1 MTRAEE
7 NVSQTSL
14 HHARLDWNEAGT
26 PVSSEFGDVYFSN
39 DNGLSETRYV
49 FLQQNR
55 LPARFSHHDSDNFV
69 IGETGFG
76 TGLNFLATMAAFL
89 EQGSDPER
97 CARLHFISFEKY
109 PLTQADLGK
118 ALGAWPE
125 LASLSQAL
133 IEQWPL
139 PIEGCHRLQFAEG
152 RVRLDLWFGDIKDT
166 LPLVPQGPHGLVDA
180 WYLDG
185 FSPAKN
191 PEMWTQELFDG
202 LARLARPAATIST
215 FTCAGFVRRGLIAA
229 GFGAKKVKGHGSKRE
244 MLAGMR
250 EGKMPEPTIAP
261 WYARTEANSTGEVLI
276 IGGGIAS
283 AMAALSLVERGRAVT
298 LLCEGDEPA
307 TGASGNRQG
316 ALYPLLNGEHD
327 ALSRFYALA
336 FGYARNR
343 LLALARHHAIAFG
356 LGEDSDKGSQGGVV
370 QLGYDDKSAA
380 KLAKMSQGP
389 FPPALMRPLDAAE
402 VEQRSGLPCGHGG
415 VIYPLGGWLCPA
427 DLTRAALA
435 EAQATGLLRLEYGA
449 EITALSE
456 LEGGWRVESREG
468 RHWQAPTL
476 VVAAGHQLPALL
488 PFAEL
493 PLYPVRGQVSHV
505 PTTASLSRLKTVL
518 CYDGYLTPAHNG
530 AHCIGASY
538 GRNQSGTDYSPEEQ
552 AQNQSRLQACLP
564 EAVWPSEVDV
574 SGGEARV
581 GVRCASR
588 DHLPV
593 AGPVVRLA
601 QLEEHYAHLRTRQA
615 DAAPLP
621 LHPGLFVLGALG
633 SRGLC
638 SAPLCGELVAS
649 EICGDPLPLP
659 TDLLEALHPARYWV
673 RKLLKGKPL
682 RG

>member
-1 MTRAEE
+1 M
-7 NVSQTSL
+7 SQTSL

-55 LPARFSHHDSDNFV
+55 LPERFSHHDSDSFV

-89 EQGSDPER
+89 EQAPLSGNGS
-97 CARLHFISFEKY
+97 RLHFISVEKY
-109 PLTQADLGK
+109 PLTQADLRK
-118 ALGAWPE
+118 ALAAWPE
-125 LASLSQAL
+125 LAPLSQPL
-133 IEQWPL
+133 IDQWPL
-139 PIEGCHRLQFAEG
+139 PVSGCHRLLFADG
-152 RVRLDLWFGDIKDT
+152 RIRLDLWFGDIKEM
-166 LPLVPQGPHGLVDA
+166 LPQVPHPATGLVDA

-191 PEMWTQELFDG
+191 PEMWTQELFDN
-202 LARLARPAATIST
+202 LARLARPDATLST

-229 GFGAKKVKGHGSKRE
+229 GFAMKKVKGHGSKRE
-244 MLAGMR
+244 MLAGVR
-250 EGKMPEPTIAP
+250 EGKVPQQSIAP
-261 WYARTEANSTGEVLI
+261 WYARPAGREGEVLI

-283 AMAALSLVERGRAVT
+283 AMTALSLVERGRHVT
-298 LLCEGDEPA
+298 LLCEDGEPA
-307 TGASGNRQG
+307 SGASGNRQG

-327 ALSRFYALA
+327 ALSRFYSLA
-336 FGYARNR
+336 FGFARNR
-343 LLALARHHAIAFG
+343 LLALAKHHPVAFS
-356 LGEDSDKGSQGGVV
+356 LCGVT

-389 FPPALMRPLDAAE
+389 FPPELMHPLSAAE
-402 VEQRSGLPCGHGG
+402 VEQVVGLPCDADG
-415 VIYPLGGWLCPA
+415 VSYPLGGWLCPA
-427 DLTRAALA
+427 DLTRAAIR
-435 EAQATGLLRLEYGA
+435 EAQASGRLEVVFNAAATHIA
-449 EITALSE
+449 EQD
-456 LEGGWRVESREG
+456 GGWRVESRDG
-468 RHWQAPTL
+468 RQWRAPNL

-505 PTTASLSRLKTVL
+505 PTTAGLSQLKTVL

-538 GRNQSGTDYSPEEQ
+538 GRNQTDLAYRTDEQ
-552 AQNQSRLQACLP
+552 EQNRARLQACVP
-564 EAVWPSEVDV
+564 QQRWPAEVDV
-574 SGGEARV
+574 SGAQARV

-593 AGPVVRLA
+593 AGPVARLA
-601 QLEEHYAHLRTRQA
+601 ALA
-615 DAAPLP
+615 DHDVNAPADQQSALP
-621 LHPGLFVLGALG
+621 LHAGLYVLGALG

-649 EICGDPLPLP
+649 EICGEPLPLAA
-659 TDLLEALHPARYWV
+659 DLLEALHPARYWV
-673 RKLLKGKPL
+673 RRLRRGKPL
-682 RG
+682 RD

>member
-1 MTRAEE
+1 M
-7 NVSQTSL
+7 SQTSL

-55 LPARFSHHDSDNFV
+55 LPERFSHHDSDSFV

-89 EQGSDPER
+89 EQAPLSGNGS
-97 CARLHFISFEKY
+97 RLHFISVEKY
-109 PLTQADLGK
+109 PLTQADLRK
-118 ALGAWPE
+118 ALAAWPE
-125 LASLSQAL
+125 LAPLSQPL
-133 IEQWPL
+133 IDQWPL
-139 PIEGCHRLQFAEG
+139 PVSGCHRLLFADG
-152 RVRLDLWFGDIKDT
+152 RIRLDLWFGDIKEM
-166 LPLVPQGPHGLVDA
+166 LPQVPHPATGLVDA

-191 PEMWTQELFDG
+191 PEMWTQDLFDD
-202 LARLARPAATIST
+202 LARLARPDATLST

-229 GFGAKKVKGHGSKRE
+229 GFAMKKVKGHGSKRE
-244 MLAGMR
+244 MLAGVR
-250 EGKMPEPTIAP
+250 EGKVPQQSIAP
-261 WYARTEANSTGEVLI
+261 WYARPAGREGEVLI

-283 AMAALSLVERGRAVT
+283 AMTALSLVERGRHVT
-298 LLCEGDEPA
+298 LLCEDGEPA
-307 TGASGNRQG
+307 SGASGNRQG

-327 ALSRFYALA
+327 ALSRFYSLA
-336 FGYARNR
+336 FGFARNR
-343 LLALARHHAIAFG
+343 LLALAKHHPVAFS
-356 LGEDSDKGSQGGVV
+356 LCGVT

-389 FPPALMRPLDAAE
+389 FPPELMHPLSAAE
-402 VEQRSGLPCGHGG
+402 VEQVVGLPCDADG
-415 VIYPLGGWLCPA
+415 VSYPLGGWLCPA
-427 DLTRAALA
+427 DLTRAAIR
-435 EAQATGLLRLEYGA
+435 EAQASGRLEVVFNAAATHIA
-449 EITALSE
+449 EQD
-456 LEGGWRVESREG
+456 GGWRVESRDG
-468 RHWQAPTL
+468 RQWRAPNL

-505 PTTASLSRLKTVL
+505 PTTAGLSQLKTVL

-538 GRNQSGTDYSPEEQ
+538 GRNQTDLAYRTDEQ
-552 AQNQSRLQACLP
+552 EQNRARLQACVP
-564 EAVWPSEVDV
+564 QQRWPAEVDV
-574 SGGEARV
+574 SGAQARV

-593 AGPVVRLA
+593 AGPVARLA
-601 QLEEHYAHLRTRQA
+601 ALA
-615 DAAPLP
+615 DHDVNAPADQQSALP
-621 LHPGLFVLGALG
+621 LHAGLYVLGALG

-649 EICGDPLPLP
+649 EICGDPLPLAA
-659 TDLLEALHPARYWV
+659 DLLEALHPARYWV
-673 RKLLKGKPL
+673 RRLRRGKPL
-682 RG
+682 RD

>member
-1 MTRAEE
+1 M
-7 NVSQTSL
+7 SQTSL

-55 LPARFSHHDSDNFV
+55 LPERFSHHDSDSFV

-89 EQGSDPER
+89 EQAPLSGNGS
-97 CARLHFISFEKY
+97 RLHFISVEKY
-109 PLTQADLGK
+109 PLTQADLRK
-118 ALGAWPE
+118 ALAAWPE
-125 LASLSQAL
+125 LAPLSQPL
-133 IEQWPL
+133 IDQWPL
-139 PIEGCHRLQFAEG
+139 PVSGCHRLLFADG
-152 RVRLDLWFGDIKDT
+152 RIRLDLWFGDIKEM
-166 LPLVPQGPHGLVDA
+166 LPQVPHPATGLVDA

-191 PEMWTQELFDG
+191 PEMWTQDLFDD
-202 LARLARPAATIST
+202 LARLARPDATLST

-229 GFGAKKVKGHGSKRE
+229 GFAMKKVKGHGSKRE
-244 MLAGMR
+244 MLAGVR
-250 EGKMPEPTIAP
+250 EGKVPQQSIAP
-261 WYARTEANSTGEVLI
+261 WYARPAGREGEVLL

-283 AMAALSLVERGRAVT
+283 AMTALSLVERGRHVT
-298 LLCEGDEPA
+298 LLCEDGEPA
-307 TGASGNRQG
+307 SGASGNRQG

-327 ALSRFYALA
+327 ALSRFYSLA
-336 FGYARNR
+336 FGFARNR
-343 LLALARHHAIAFG
+343 LLALAKHHPVAFS
-356 LGEDSDKGSQGGVV
+356 LCGVT

-389 FPPALMRPLDAAE
+389 FPPELMHPLSAAE
-402 VEQRSGLPCGHGG
+402 VEQVVGLPCDADG
-415 VIYPLGGWLCPA
+415 VSYPLGGWLCPA
-427 DLTRAALA
+427 DLTRAAIR
-435 EAQATGLLRLEYGA
+435 EAQASGRLEVVFNAAVTHIA
-449 EITALSE
+449 EE
-456 LEGGWRVESREG
+456 DDGWRVESQDG
-468 RHWQAPTL
+468 RAWQAPNL
-476 VVAAGHQLPALL
+476 VVAAGHKLPALL

-505 PTTASLSRLKTVL
+505 PTTAGLSQLKTVL

-538 GRNQSGTDYSPEEQ
+538 GRNQTDLAYRADEQ
-552 AQNQSRLQACLP
+552 EQNRARLQACVP
-564 EAVWPSEVDV
+564 HQRWPAEVDV
-574 SGGEARV
+574 SGNQARV

-601 QLEEHYAHLRTRQA
+601 ALVDHDVNAPA
-615 DAAPLP
+615 DQQSALP
-621 LHPGLFVLGALG
+621 LHAGLYVLGALG

-649 EICGDPLPLP
+649 EICGDPLPLAA
-659 TDLLEALHPARYWV
+659 DLLEALHPARYWV
-673 RKLLKGKPL
+673 RRLRRGKPL
-682 RG
+682 RD

>member
-1 MTRAEE
+1 M
-7 NVSQTSL
+7 SQTSL

-55 LPARFSHHDSDNFV
+55 LPERFSHHDSDSFV

-89 EQGSDPER
+89 EQAPLSGNGS
-97 CARLHFISFEKY
+97 RLHFISVEKY
-109 PLTQADLGK
+109 PLTQADLRK
-118 ALGAWPE
+118 ALAAWPE
-125 LASLSQAL
+125 LAPLSQPL
-133 IEQWPL
+133 IDQWPL
-139 PIEGCHRLQFAEG
+139 PVSGCHRLLFADG
-152 RVRLDLWFGDIKDT
+152 RIRLDLWFGDIKEM
-166 LPLVPQGPHGLVDA
+166 LPQVPHPATGLVDA

-191 PEMWTQELFDG
+191 PEMWTQDLFDD
-202 LARLARPAATIST
+202 LARLARPDATLST

-229 GFGAKKVKGHGSKRE
+229 GFAMKKVKGHGSKRE
-244 MLAGMR
+244 MLAGVR
-250 EGKMPEPTIAP
+250 EGKVPQQSIAP
-261 WYARTEANSTGEVLI
+261 WYARPTGREGEVLL

-283 AMAALSLVERGRAVT
+283 AMTALSLVERGRHVT
-298 LLCEGDEPA
+298 LLCEDGEPA
-307 TGASGNRQG
+307 SGASGNRQG

-327 ALSRFYALA
+327 ALSRFYSLA
-336 FGYARNR
+336 FGFARNR
-343 LLALARHHAIAFG
+343 LLALAKHHPVAFS
-356 LGEDSDKGSQGGVV
+356 LCGVT

-389 FPPALMRPLDAAE
+389 FPPELMHPLSAAE
-402 VEQRSGLPCGHGG
+402 VEQVVGLPCDADG
-415 VIYPLGGWLCPA
+415 VSYPLGGWLCPA
-427 DLTRAALA
+427 DLTRAAIR
-435 EAQATGLLRLEYGA
+435 EAQASGRLEVVFNAAVTRIA
-449 EITALSE
+449 EE
-456 LEGGWRVESREG
+456 VDGWRVESQDG
-468 RHWQAPTL
+468 RAWQAPNL
-476 VVAAGHQLPALL
+476 VVAAGHKLPALL

-505 PTTASLSRLKTVL
+505 PTTARLNQLRTVL

-538 GRNQSGTDYSPEEQ
+538 GRNQTDLAYRADEQ
-552 AQNQSRLQACLP
+552 EQNRARLQACVP
-564 EAVWPSEVDV
+564 HQRWPAEVDV
-574 SGGEARV
+574 SGAQARV

-593 AGPVVRLA
+593 AGPVARLA
-601 QLEEHYAHLRTRQA
+601 ALA
-615 DAAPLP
+615 DHDVNAPADQQSALP
-621 LHPGLFVLGALG
+621 LHAGLYVLGALG

-649 EICGDPLPLP
+649 EICGDPLPLAA
-659 TDLLEALHPARYWV
+659 DLLEALHPARYWV
-673 RKLLKGKPL
+673 RRLRRGKPL
-682 RG
+682 RD

>member
-55 LPARFSHHDSDNFV
+55 LPERFSHHDSDSFV

-89 EQGSDPER
+89 ERAPLSGNGS
-97 CARLHFISFEKY
+97 RLHFISVEKY
-109 PLTQADLGK
+109 PLTQADLRK
-118 ALGAWPE
+118 ALAAWPE
-125 LASLSQAL
+125 LATLSQPL
-133 IEQWPL
+133 IDQWPL
-139 PIEGCHRLQFAEG
+139 PVSGCHRLLFADG
-152 RVRLDLWFGDIKDT
+152 RIRLDLWFGDIKEM
-166 LPLVPQGPHGLVDA
+166 LPQVPHPATGLVDA

-191 PEMWTQELFDG
+191 PEMWTQDLFED
-202 LARLARPAATIST
+202 LARLARPDATLST

-229 GFGAKKVKGHGSKRE
+229 GFAMKKVKGHGSKRE
-244 MLAGMR
+244 MLAGVR
-250 EGKMPEPTIAP
+250 EGKVPQQSIAP
-261 WYARTEANSTGEVLI
+261 WYARPAGREGEVLI

-283 AMAALSLVERGRAVT
+283 AMTALSLVERGRHVT
-298 LLCEGDEPA
+298 LLCENGEPA
-307 TGASGNRQG
+307 SGASGNRQG

-327 ALSRFYALA
+327 ALSRFYSLA
-336 FGYARNR
+336 FGFARNR
-343 LLALARHHAIAFG
+343 LLALAKHHPVAFS
-356 LGEDSDKGSQGGVV
+356 LCGVT

-380 KLAKMSQGP
+380 KLAKMSQGL
-389 FPPALMRPLDAAE
+389 FPPELMHPLSAAE
-402 VEQRSGLPCGHGG
+402 VEQVVGLPCDADG
-415 VIYPLGGWLCPA
+415 VSYPLGGWLCPA
-427 DLTRAALA
+427 DLTRAAIR
-435 EAQATGLLRLEYGA
+435 EAQASGRLEVLFNAAVTRIA
-449 EITALSE
+449 EEAD
-456 LEGGWRVESREG
+456 GWRVESRDG
-468 RHWQAPTL
+468 RQWHAPNL

-505 PTTASLSRLKTVL
+505 PTTAGLSQLKTVL

-538 GRNQSGTDYSPEEQ
+538 GRNQTDLAYRTDEQ
-552 AQNQSRLQACLP
+552 EQNRARLQACVP
-564 EAVWPSEVDV
+564 QQRWPAEVDV
-574 SGGEARV
+574 SGAQARI

-593 AGPVVRLA
+593 AGPVARLA
-601 QLEEHYAHLRTRQA
+601 ALA
-615 DAAPLP
+615 DHDVNAPADQQSALP
-621 LHPGLFVLGALG
+621 LHAGLYVLGALG

-649 EICGDPLPLP
+649 EICGDPLPLAA
-659 TDLLEALHPARYWV
+659 DLLEALHPARYWV
-673 RKLLKGKPL
+673 RRLRRGKPL
-682 RG
+682 RD

>member
-55 LPARFSHHDSDNFV
+55 LPERFSHHDSDSFV

-89 EQGSDPER
+89 EQAPLSGNGS
-97 CARLHFISFEKY
+97 RLHFISVEKY
-109 PLTQADLGK
+109 PLTQADLRK
-118 ALGAWPE
+118 ALAAWPE
-125 LASLSQAL
+125 LAPLSQPL
-133 IEQWPL
+133 IDQWPL
-139 PIEGCHRLQFAEG
+139 PVSGCHRLLFADG
-152 RVRLDLWFGDIKDT
+152 RIRLDLWFGDIKEM
-166 LPLVPQGPHGLVDA
+166 LPQVPHPATGLVDA

-191 PEMWTQELFDG
+191 PEMWTQDLFDD
-202 LARLARPAATIST
+202 LARLARPDATLST

-229 GFGAKKVKGHGSKRE
+229 GFAMKKVKGHGSKRE
-244 MLAGMR
+244 MLAGVR
-250 EGKMPEPTIAP
+250 EGKVPQQSIAP
-261 WYARTEANSTGEVLI
+261 WYARPAGREGEVLI

-283 AMAALSLVERGRAVT
+283 AMTALSLVERGRHVT
-298 LLCEGDEPA
+298 LLCEDGEPA
-307 TGASGNRQG
+307 SGASGNRQG

-327 ALSRFYALA
+327 ALSRFYSLA
-336 FGYARNR
+336 FGFARNR
-343 LLALARHHAIAFG
+343 LLALAKHHPVAFS
-356 LGEDSDKGSQGGVV
+356 LCGVT

-389 FPPALMRPLDAAE
+389 FPPELMHPLSTAE
-402 VEQRSGLPCGHGG
+402 VEQVVGLPCDADG
-415 VIYPLGGWLCPA
+415 VSYPLGGWLCPA
-427 DLTRAALA
+427 ELTRAAIR
-435 EAQATGLLRLEYGA
+435 EAQASGRLEVVFNAAVTRIA
-449 EITALSE
+449 EE
-456 LEGGWRVESREG
+456 VDGWRVESQDG
-468 RHWQAPTL
+468 RQWHAPNL
-476 VVAAGHQLPALL
+476 VAAAGHQLPALL

-505 PTTASLSRLKTVL
+505 PTTTGLSQLKTVL

-538 GRNQSGTDYSPEEQ
+538 GRNQTDLAYRADEQ
-552 AQNQSRLQACLP
+552 EQNRARLQACVP
-564 EAVWPSEVDV
+564 HQRWPAEVDV
-574 SGGEARV
+574 SGAQARV

-601 QLEEHYAHLRTRQA
+601 ALVDHDVNAPA
-615 DAAPLP
+615 DQQSALP
-621 LHPGLFVLGALG
+621 LHAGLYVLGALG

-649 EICGDPLPLP
+649 EICGAPLPLAA
-659 TDLLEALHPARYWV
+659 DLLEALHPARYWV
-673 RKLLKGKPL
+673 RRLRRGKPL
-682 RG
+682 RD

>member
-1 MTRAEE
+1 M
-7 NVSQTSL
+7 SQTSL

-55 LPARFSHHDSDNFV
+55 LPERFSHHDNDSFV

-76 TGLNFLATMAAFL
+76 TGLNFLATMAVFL
-89 EQGSDPER
+89 EQAPLSGNGS
-97 CARLHFISFEKY
+97 RLHFISVEKY
-109 PLTQADLGK
+109 PLTQADLRK
-118 ALGAWPE
+118 ALAAWPE
-125 LASLSQAL
+125 LAPLSQPL
-133 IEQWPL
+133 IDQWPL
-139 PIEGCHRLQFAEG
+139 PVSGCHRLLFADG
-152 RVRLDLWFGDIKDT
+152 RIRLDLWFGDIKEM
-166 LPLVPQGPHGLVDA
+166 LPQVPHPATGLVDA

-191 PEMWTQELFDG
+191 PEMWTQDLFDD
-202 LARLARPAATIST
+202 LARLARPDATLST

-229 GFGAKKVKGHGSKRE
+229 GFAMKKVKGHGSKRE
-244 MLAGMR
+244 MLAGVR
-250 EGKMPEPTIAP
+250 EGKVPQQSIAP
-261 WYARTEANSTGEVLI
+261 WYARPAGREGEVLI

-283 AMAALSLVERGRAVT
+283 AMTALSLVERGRHVT
-298 LLCEGDEPA
+298 LLCEDGEPA
-307 TGASGNRQG
+307 SGASGNRQG

-327 ALSRFYALA
+327 ALSRFYSLA
-336 FGYARNR
+336 FGFARNR
-343 LLALARHHAIAFG
+343 LLALAKHHPVAFS
-356 LGEDSDKGSQGGVV
+356 LCGVT

-389 FPPALMRPLDAAE
+389 FPPELMHPLSAAE
-402 VEQRSGLPCGHGG
+402 VEQVVGLPCDADG
-415 VIYPLGGWLCPA
+415 VSYPLGGWLCPA
-427 DLTRAALA
+427 DLTRAAIR
-435 EAQATGLLRLEYGA
+435 EAQASGRLEVVFNAAATHIA
-449 EITALSE
+449 EQD
-456 LEGGWRVESREG
+456 GGWRVESRDG
-468 RHWQAPTL
+468 RQWRAPNL

-505 PTTASLSRLKTVL
+505 PTTAGLSQLKTVL

-538 GRNQSGTDYSPEEQ
+538 GRNQTDLAYRTDEQ
-552 AQNQSRLQACLP
+552 EQNRARLQACVP
-564 EAVWPSEVDV
+564 QQRWPAEVDV
-574 SGGEARV
+574 SGAQARV

-593 AGPVVRLA
+593 AGPVARLA
-601 QLEEHYAHLRTRQA
+601 ALA
-615 DAAPLP
+615 DHDVNAPADQQSALP
-621 LHPGLFVLGALG
+621 LHAGLYVLGALG

-649 EICGDPLPLP
+649 EICGEPLPLAA
-659 TDLLEALHPARYWV
+659 DLLEALHPARYWV
-673 RKLLKGKPL
+673 RRLRRGKPL
-682 RG
+682 RD

>member
-26 PVSSEFGDVYFSN
+26 PVSSDFGDVYFSN

-55 LPARFSHHDSDNFV
+55 LPARFSHHDSDSFV

-89 EQGSDPER
+89 EQAPQSGNGS
-97 CARLHFISFEKY
+97 RLHFISFEKY
-109 PLTQADLGK
+109 PLTQRDLSK
-118 ALGAWPE
+118 ALAAWPE
-125 LASLSQAL
+125 LAPLSQDL
-133 IEQWPL
+133 IAQWPQ
-139 PIEGCHRLQFAEG
+139 PVQGCHRLQFAKG
-152 RVRLDLWFGDIKDT
+152 RIRLDLWFGDIKEM
-166 LPLVPQGPHGLVDA
+166 LPQVPHQEGGLVDA

-191 PEMWTQELFDG
+191 PEMWTQALFDG
-202 LARLARPAATIST
+202 LARLARPDASIAT

-229 GFGAKKVKGHGSKRE
+229 GFAMKKVKGHGSKRE
-244 MLAGMR
+244 MLTGDRTDKQPMQ
-250 EGKMPEPTIAP
+250 TIAP
-261 WYARTEANSTGEVLI
+261 WYARPAGPDGEVLI

-283 AMAALSLVERGRAVT
+283 AMTALSLVERGRKVT
-298 LLCEGDEPA
+298 ILCEGHEPA

-327 ALSRFYALA
+327 ALSRFYSLA
-336 FGYARNR
+336 FGYARQR
-343 LLALARHHAIAFG
+343 LLALAERHPIAFD
-356 LGEDSDKGSQGGVV
+356 LCGVV
-370 QLGYDDKSAA
+370 QLGYDDKSSA
-380 KLAKMSQGP
+380 KLAKMGQGP
-389 FPPALMRPLDAAE
+389 FPPELIHSLSATEAE
-402 VEQRSGLPCGHGG
+402 RIAGLPSGHGG
-415 VIYPLGGWLCPA
+415 VSYPLGGWLCPA
-427 DLTRAALA
+427 DLTRAAIR
-435 EAQATGLLRLEYGA
+435 EAQASGLLQVEYDA
-449 EITALSE
+449 PITTIDERAD
-456 LEGGWRVESREG
+456 GWRVESDTG
-468 RHWQAPTL
+468 RHWQAPIL

-518 CYDGYLTPAHNG
+518 CYDGYLTPAHNHQ
-530 AHCIGASY
+530 HCIGASY
-538 GRNQSGTDYSPEEQ
+538 GRNQNSLEFRAEEQ
-552 AQNQSRLQACLP
+552 QQNQARLQACLP
-564 EAVWPSEVDV
+564 DQIWPAEVDI
-574 SGGEARV
+574 SGNEARV

-593 AGPVVRLA
+593 VGPIARLA
-601 QLEEHYAHLRTRQA
+601 NLADHYAQLQRDQQN
-615 DAAPLP
+615 AAPLP
-621 LHPGLFVLGALG
+621 LHPGLYVLGALG

-638 SAPLCGELVAS
+638 SAPLCGELLAS
-649 EICGDPLPLP
+649 EICGDPLPLSA
-659 TDLLEALHPARYWV
+659 DLLEALHPARYWV

-682 RG
+682 N